1 MMETKDLRLL
11 GAGWTNLSNK
21 YDRVK
26 EAGHKREH
34 ASMIPLIQLR
44 INCIA

>member
-1 MMETKDLRLL
+1 MLVSDGDKRSKATRSKMDESLK
-11 GAGWTNLSNK
+11 NK

-34 ASMIPLIQLR
+34 AV
-44 INCIA
+44 

>member
-1 MMETKDLRLL
+1 MMETKGPRLL
-11 GAGWTNLSNK
+11 GTRWMSLSNK

-34 ASMIPLIQLR
+34 AV
-44 INCIA
+44 